1 MDMRHFNPGGSRAG
15 AGRKK
20 TITDERLRHKS
31 RSISVTDAEYE
42 LVRKYIAS
50 LRQPIPQPSH
60 QDCTIIIDGRSYDLT
75 VDDLLKMLPDI
86 LAIQKLKT
94 PFRLGL

>member
-1 MDMRHFNPGGSRAG
+1 MDMRHFNPGGRRAG

-20 TITDERLRHKS
+20 SITDESMRHKS

-42 LVRKYIAS
+42 MVRKYITS
-50 LRQPIPQPSH
+50 LRQPKPTPQR
-60 QDCTIIIDGRSYDLT
+60 DCTIIVDGRSYDLP

-86 LAIQKLKT
+86 LAIQMLKT
-94 PFRLGL
+94 TAKAMP